1 MKKEGCLMKAILKQ
15 VNIIPTT
22 KDREVKRMQK
32 DDKDFQNLELEYLK
46 FESPI
51 VNYLTSRIV

>member
-1 MKKEGCLMKAILKQ
+1 MKAILKQ

-32 DDKDFQNLELEYLK
+32 DNKDFQNLELEYLK
-46 FESPI
+46 IESPI